1 MPDVR
6 SGDVP
11 RKLLPIIYVLDVS
24 GSMIG
29 QPISALNEAMR
40 ETQNLLKEKQL
51 TNPNAKIKIGAM
63 SFSSGAQWITGNGI
77 GLEDLED
84 FFWNDLLAGGITDL
98 GAALKMLYN
107 KLSRSDII
115 RDDETIGYCR
125 PIIIF
130 MSDGG
135 PTDDWESALER
146 AKENK
151 WFKNAT
157 RISMAVGDEAKRGSK
172 AWNVLSEVAGGDE
185 AVLEI
190 TDLEMLK
197 SMIRAVTMSASTLN
211 SQSKI
216 SDIGGEAEC
225 NNAKDVIKQAKEQDE
240 NAKDVITGDTLSIT
254 DINDDDLDDIG

>member
-1 MPDVR
+1 MPDVSR
-6 SGDVP
+6 GDVP

-24 GSMIG
+24 GSMCG

-40 ETQNLLKEKQL
+40 ETQNLLKEKQSA
-51 TNPNAKIKIGAM
+51 NPNAKIKIGAM

-84 FFWNDLLAGGITDL
+84 FFWNDLSAGGITDL
-98 GAALKMLYN
+98 GEALKMLYD

-130 MSDGG
+130 MSDGE
-135 PTDDWESALER
+135 PTDNWESALEK
-146 AKENK
+146 AKTNK
-151 WFKNAT
+151 WFANAT
-157 RISMAVGDEAKRGSK
+157 RISMAVGEYAKRGSN
-172 AWNVLSEVAGGDE
+172 AWNVLSKVAGGDE

-211 SQSKI
+211 SQSKM
-216 SDIGGEAEC
+216 SDANGTEET
-225 NNAKDVIKQAKEQDE
+225 NNAKDVIKQAREQEE
-240 NAKDVITGDTLSIT
+240 NNRDVVTGDTSSFI
-254 DINDDDLDDIG
+254 DNNDDELDDIG

>member
-1 MPDVR
+1 MADVR

-24 GSMIG
+24 GSMTG
-29 QPISALNEAMR
+29 QPIAALNEAMR

-51 TNPNAKIKIGAM
+51 ANPNAKLRIGAM
-63 SFSSGAQWITGNGI
+63 AFSSGAQWITGNGI

-84 FFWNDLLAGGITDL
+84 FFWNDLSAGGITDL
-98 GAALKMLYN
+98 GAALEMLYD
-107 KLSRSDII
+107 KLSRTDIV

-130 MSDGG
+130 ISDGG
-135 PTDDWESALER
+135 PTDDWEKGL
-146 AKENK
+146 AKAKTNK
-151 WFKNAT
+151 WFKYST
-157 RISMAVGDEAKRGSK
+157 RIAMAVGDNTKRGTD
-172 AWNVLSEVAGGDE
+172 AWNVLAQVAGGDE

-211 SQSKI
+211 SQSKMPEEKGT
-216 SDIGGEAEC
+216 SD
-225 NNAKDVIKQAKEQDE
+225 NSNAADVIKQAKEQEE
-240 NAKDVITGDTLSIT
+240 NSRDVVTGDTSSMV
-254 DINDDDLDDIG
+254 DNNDDELDDIG